1 MKLKVASVILAIL
14 ICVSMFGNMAC
25 SIKGK
30 SDKLI
35 VLLTDFGSA
44 DYRVAQL
51 KGIIYSNYPG
61 ARLVDASQD
70 IPAFDIPTGA
80 FILDMAAKEFP
91 QDTVFV
97 GIVAPYS
104 QTETRFLVI
113 TTEKQ
118 QVFILPDNGLITYIA
133 RDMGIKTVYQITNQS
148 LFDEPIGQLS
158 AERIQGKVGALIA
171 SGYLP
176 RDVGAPLAIP
186 KTLDIQASSQVG
198 NKLAGA
204 VVYVDNYGN
213 CVTNITAMDI
223 TRFSPVLGENIQMTY
238 GENTISAKF
247 GNIYS
252 DVPRGKEIVFV
263 NNNLG
268 VLQLS
273 INMGNFSSTY
283 NIKAGTKL
291 EIQK

>member
-1 MKLKVASVILAIL
+1 MKLNVFSVTLAII
-14 ICVSMFGNMAC
+14 ICASMFGGTAC
-25 SIKGK
+25 SIKGQ

-51 KGIIYSNYPG
+51 KGIIYSDYAE
-61 ARLVDASQD
+61 ARLIDASQD
-70 IPAFDIPTGA
+70 VPAFDIPTGA
-80 FILDMAAKEFP
+80 FILKVAAREFP

-104 QTETRFLVI
+104 QAETRFLVL
-113 TTEKQ
+113 TTEKNQ
-118 QVFILPDNGLITYIA
+118 IFILPDNGLLTYVV
-133 RDMGIKTVYQITNQS
+133 REMGIKTIYQITNQS
-148 LFDEPIGQLS
+148 LFDEPIGQLA

-176 RDVGAPLAIP
+176 REVGIPLTNP
-186 KTLDIQASSQVG
+186 KTLDIPVSSIAD
-198 NKLAGA
+198 NKLVGA

-213 CVTNITAMDI
+213 CVTNITGMDANL
-223 TRFSPVLGENIQMTY
+223 FSLALGGNIQLND
-238 GENTISAKF
+238 GDQSISAKF

-252 DVPRGKEIVFV
+252 DVPRGNEIVFV
-263 NNNLG
+263 NNNMG

-273 INMGNFSSTY
+273 INMGSFASTY
-283 NIKAGTKL
+283 NIKAGTKI